1 MKNTTFLSVIL
12 LLIQIVSF
20 SAEVQTDTI
29 PDIQN
34 DRLSATETTRSSRD
48 IELVSATQHGVK
60 IQLSISKSDFKIG
73 TQERNGKSYQTL
85 SFPGSRYTTEYSM
98 PRLPFQATLIG
109 VPSDTSFTV
118 QVVDSSDFSTY
129 KLQYKIAD
137 NYVDFGREDTDV
149 TALKSNAEVNAV
161 YTTNRFFPHNLAKIG
176 TAGWIRENRV
186 LPIQLN
192 PVQYNPVTGVVKLY
206 HRLVVEVQFNRLANA
221 PSALQ
226 GLPRPESAA
235 YEEMLGNLLVNPQ
248 SAKQWRSPVLKPLQG
263 RDSIPNGSLTE
274 PNPHFSLASAPTL
287 ITPQYKVYIRESGM
301 YRITGSDLVAA
312 GIDISTIRPATI
324 AVSNKGNQVPIY
336 VRSTVNGRSETG
348 STGFS
353 TEGEIIFYAQRLS
366 GEKTYIHPYSDDN
379 VYWISWNGGPGL
391 RMETKALSTEIPI
404 VPLDASG
411 FPIYTSPLYVP
422 KNFLTRVHVEKD
434 NQFRRFKNFGLDL
447 GDSYSEISS
456 GLQVR
461 GFTLTS
467 LPDLPDDSW
476 FWTQISAPEARI
488 FNFTIDG
495 VAGTGHKATA
505 RVVLHGRSEDS
516 HFVELWLNNDII
528 IGTPRW
534 EGETQHI
541 SENQQV
547 SQSYLKNGR
556 NTITAVMP
564 SEGQELDLVMLNW
577 FEIDYWR
584 TYEAKDNVLPFSITP
599 LPDDE
604 TGHVNP
610 NFKVEL
616 LNFTDPNINIYSV
629 DGTRYVGLAP
639 EEDEDNPGVF
649 SVEFQS
655 SRIGSVPQYNLDG
668 TLKLNT
674 DTQYIAL
681 TNDQYLQPEKII
693 KDTPSDLRGLHN
705 GADYIIITD
714 TEFVRDVQPLANF
727 RSQQG
732 LRSKVVTVEDI
743 YDEFN
748 HGIKNP
754 YALRD
759 FLKYAYENWQSPA
772 PTYVLLM
779 GDANPKERTNFVPT
793 IQVQVPGYG
802 SSASDHQFVTFK
814 GKDSFPEMLIG
825 RVPANNSVDVRIF
838 VERAIN
844 YETTNEIG
852 PWHKRILMLAG
863 SSFDFHSQT
872 DTLTEDYHLSEKY
885 EDVPI
890 YAPATVEEEINLGEG
905 TTPVGRMVIDGFN
918 DGAILVNY
926 VGHGA
931 GGVLA
936 SSRMMGLQDPHQNL
950 TNISQLPFMLSMTCF
965 TGEFDSRSGCL
976 AEELLRSKSG
986 GAIAVVGG
994 TSIGLLLQDHILN
1007 KKIFDSIFIEKTQ
1020 KVGAILAE
1028 AKTQFV
1034 IDLPGYPDIAEV
1046 FTLFGD
1052 PATQLRLPHKQ
1063 HQLKV
1068 ETDKVLHRDVFQ
1080 SGTLLS
1086 VSGTLPNTDF
1096 SGEAEITVLPKPI
1109 DRRSKKRRSQFRS
1122 SDTPLIRGVDTTPR
1136 KDTVSVVDGKFTS
1149 EIEVPYNS
1157 AFESWHIRTYA
1168 WNGEEDAIGYSAYNP
1183 LSQYIDNVRH
1193 EPAFVPPEQPVHVF
1207 ADVVNQSAIEEITLF
1222 WSTQALNDRYT
1233 EATEI
1238 PMVLQGGEGK
1248 TYRTEQPIPAH
1259 EFGELI
1265 DYYILVRPKTGRVLQ
1280 TEVVTYSVGK
1290 ADLSF
1295 SGSTL
1300 NWDSNPPYNLSVQVR
1315 NAGTLDTKD
1324 VPVRFFYISLAED
1337 AEIPDVTIESLQE
1350 ATPIGE
1356 VQLIPQIAPEGFA
1369 SVSVPWQP
1377 DPGRYLVAV
1386 VVDMPTAQHPN
1397 GIISE
1402 EREYNNIVSREFVNS
1417 RVFLDTEDTNKP
1429 IQSDD
1434 GRFNISIP
1442 HGNLGIQTALTIQT
1456 EELNLVNQPDITYAT
1471 TEDGLT
1477 PPVAY
1482 KINFTEQTVETTG
1495 TASFKRTVEGDLH
1508 IYMHDDVTKNWIR
1521 IGKQE
1526 DDGENI
1532 SAKVKLPGTYALLSH
1547 TDFQPPTITVTVENQ
1562 GFIDGDYISDTPTI
1576 TARIED
1582 ANGIDTR
1589 AEKIIL
1595 TKNGERIPQ
1604 DEYAISTSPAN
1615 SNILLITYS
1624 PTDAL
1629 EAGEY
1634 RIRLQAHDANGNEGD
1649 SGLTA
1654 NVAGGFQIKNIA
1666 NFPNPFR
1673 PGTGA
1678 GKGTDFA
1685 YYLTEGADKVT
1696 LKIYTLTGKL
1706 ITTID
1711 TLDASTS
1718 YNEYHFEG
1726 LDADGDPLANG
1737 VYIYKFTATKDD
1749 DRVQKVGKIV
1759 VLK

>member
-1 MKNTTFLSVIL
+1 MKNIIFPTVIL

-20 SAEVQTDTI
+20 SAEVQTVA
-29 PDIQN
+29 PQ
-34 DRLSATETTRSSRD
+34 DRLSATGISNTSRD

-60 IQLSISKSDFKIG
+60 IQLNIPKSELKIG
-73 TQERNGKSYQTL
+73 TQERDGKLFQTL
-85 SFPGSRYTTEYSM
+85 SFPGCRYTTELGM
-98 PRLPFQATLIG
+98 PRIPFQATLIG
-109 VPSDTSFTV
+109 VPPDTTFTV
-118 QVVDSSDFSTY
+118 QVVDRTDFSTY
-129 KLQYKIAD
+129 KLQHKIAD
-137 NYVDFGREDTDV
+137 NYVDFGREETGI
-149 TALKSNAEVNAV
+149 TALKSNTESDAV
-161 YTTNRFFPHNLAKIG
+161 YTTHRFFPDNLAKIG

-206 HRLVVEVQFNRLANA
+206 HSLVVEVQFNRLANA

-226 GLPRPESAA
+226 GFPRPESIV
-235 YEEMLGNLLVNPQ
+235 YEDMLENLLVNPQ
-248 SAKQWRSPVLKPLQG
+248 SAKHWRSPASVPIQV
-263 RDSIPNGSLTE
+263 RNRSPNASLTE
-274 PNPHFSLASAPTL
+274 PNLHFSLPSAPAL
-287 ITPQYKVYIRESGM
+287 FTPQYKIIIRESGM
-301 YRITGSDLVAA
+301 YRITGRDLVAA

-324 AVSNKGNQVPIY
+324 AISNKGNQVPIY
-336 VRSTVNGRSETG
+336 VRNGGNGGSETG
-348 STGFS
+348 TSGFS

-366 GEKTYIHPYSDDN
+366 GKKTYIHPYSDDN
-379 VYWISWNGGPGL
+379 VYWLSWNDGPGL
-391 RMETKALSTEIPI
+391 RMETKPLSTETPA
-404 VPLDASG
+404 VPLDALG
-411 FPIYTSPLYVP
+411 FPIYTSALYEP
-422 KNFLTRVHVEKD
+422 KSFFTRVHVEKD

-447 GDSYSEISS
+447 DDDYQEFSS

-461 GFTLTS
+461 IFTLAS

-476 FWTQISAPEARI
+476 FWTQISAPETRI
-488 FNFTIDG
+488 FNFSLDG
-495 VAGTGHKATA
+495 VAGTGQKATV
-505 RVVLHGRSEDS
+505 RTVLHGRSEGS
-516 HFVELWLNNDII
+516 HFIELWLNNDIV

-534 EGETQHI
+534 EGETELI
-541 SENQQV
+541 SENRQV
-547 SQSYLKNGR
+547 AQSYLKNGR

-564 SEGQELDLVMLNW
+564 SEGQELDLVMMNW

-584 TYEAKDNVLPFSITP
+584 TYEAQDNVLPFSVTP

-604 TGHVNP
+604 TGNVNP

-629 DGTRYVGLAP
+629 DGTRYVGLVP
-639 EEDEDNPGVF
+639 VEDKDNPGVY
-649 SVEFQS
+649 SVSFQS
-655 SRIGSVPQYNLDG
+655 SRINVTPQYNPDG

-674 DTQYIAL
+674 GIQYIAL
-681 TNDQYLQPEKII
+681 TNDQYLTPIEII
-693 KDTPSDLRGLHN
+693 KDLPSDLRGQHN

-748 HGIKNP
+748 HGINNP

-779 GDANPKERTNFVPT
+779 GDANPKERTSFVPT

-814 GKDSFPEMLIG
+814 GNDSFPEMLIG

-838 VERAIN
+838 VERAIA

-863 SSFDFHSQT
+863 SDFDFHSQT
-872 DTLTEDYHLSEKY
+872 DTLTEEYYLSEKY

-950 TNISQLPFMLSMTCF
+950 TNISQLPFVLSMTCF
-965 TGEFDSRSGCL
+965 TGEFDSPSGCL
-976 AEELLRSKSG
+976 AEELLRSESG

-1007 KKIFDSIFIEKTQ
+1007 KKIFDVIFKEKTQ
-1020 KVGAILAE
+1020 RVGAILAQ
-1028 AKTQFV
+1028 AKSQFL

-1063 HQLKV
+1063 HQLQV
-1068 ETDKVLHRDVFQ
+1068 ETDEILHRDVFQ
-1080 SGTLLS
+1080 SGTSLS
-1086 VSGTLPNTDF
+1086 VSGSLPNLDF
-1096 SGEAEITVLPKPI
+1096 NGEVEITVLPNPI
-1109 DRRSKKRRSQFRS
+1109 DRRVKKKRSEYRS
-1122 SDTPLIRGVDTTPR
+1122 SDTVHVRGMDTTPR
-1136 KDTVSVVDGKFTS
+1136 KETVSVVDGRFNAQ
-1149 EIEVPYNS
+1149 IEVPYNS

-1193 EPAFVPPEQPVHVF
+1193 EPAHVPSEQPVHVF
-1207 ADVVNQSAIEEITLF
+1207 ADVVNQNTIEEIALY
-1222 WSTQALNDRYT
+1222 WSTQYLADRRT
-1233 EATEI
+1233 EATVI
-1238 PMVLQGGEGK
+1238 PIVPHEGK
-1248 TYRTEQPIPAH
+1248 TYRTEQPIPGH
-1259 EFGELI
+1259 GLGELI
-1265 DYYILVRPKTGRVLQ
+1265 DYYLLVRPKTGRVLQ
-1280 TEVVTYSVGK
+1280 TEVVTYRVGR
-1290 ADLSF
+1290 ADLAIAE
-1295 SGSTL
+1295 STL
-1300 NWDSNPPYNLSVQVR
+1300 NWDTNPPYHLSVQVR
-1315 NAGTLDTKD
+1315 NFGTLDVKNA
-1324 VPVRFFYISLAED
+1324 PVRFFYTSMTED
-1337 AEIPDVTIESLQE
+1337 SEIPEETIELLQN

-1356 VQLIPQIAPEGFA
+1356 VQILPQIEPDA
-1369 SVSVPWQP
+1369 SVGVSVPWKP
-1377 DPGRYLVAV
+1377 DPGRYLVTV
-1386 VVDMPTAQHPN
+1386 VVDMPTAQNPN
-1397 GIISE
+1397 GMIAE

-1417 RVFLDTEDTNKP
+1417 RVFLGPEDENKP
-1429 IQSDD
+1429 IRSVD
-1434 GRFNISIP
+1434 GIFNITIP
-1442 HGNLGIQTALTIQT
+1442 QGNLQTQTELTIET
-1456 EELNLVNQPDITYAT
+1456 EELSLINQPDISYAT
-1471 TEDGLT
+1471 TGDGLT

-1482 KINFTEQTVETTG
+1482 RLNFTEQPIGLTG
-1495 TASFKRTVEGDLH
+1495 TASFKRTIEGGDLY
-1508 IYMHDDVTKNWIR
+1508 IYMRDDETKNWIR

-1526 DDGENI
+1526 DDGEHI
-1532 SAKVKLPGTYALLSH
+1532 SAKVELPGTYALLSH
-1547 TDFQPPTITVTVENQ
+1547 TDFQPPSITVTVENQ

-1576 TARIED
+1576 SARIED
-1582 ANGIDTR
+1582 ANGIDPR
-1589 AEKIIL
+1589 SENIIL

-1604 DEYAISTSPAN
+1604 DEYTISKSPVN
-1615 SNILLITYS
+1615 SNTLLITYS

-1649 SGLTA
+1649 AGINA
-1654 NVAGGFQIKNIA
+1654 KVAGGFQIKNIA

-1673 PGTGA
+1673 PGTGS

-1718 YNEYHFEG
+1718 YNEYHFDG

-1737 VYIYKFTATKDD
+1737 VYIYKFTATKGDE
-1749 DRVQKVGKIV
+1749 RVQKVGKIV